1 MSRLFL
7 MLAAGLMCF
16 TARAEAANPDSFNVC
31 LKKLY
36 FKSDKVD
43 YYKTSGYLSTGA
55 QLNKAFKSDYY
66 DGKVRY
72 LVLPNPK
79 EKGKDLIMKPF
90 DDDASLSSMNA
101 STFIRVVDQLD
112 HRWWVKKNHGQCA
125 DNPAAKK

>member
-43 YYKTSGYLSTGA
+43 YYKFATWCYLTRKK
-55 QLNKAFKSDYY
+55 KAK
-66 DGKVRY
+66 
-72 LVLPNPK
+72 
-79 EKGKDLIMKPF
+79 
-90 DDDASLSSMNA
+90 
-101 STFIRVVDQLD
+101 T
-112 HRWWVKKNHGQCA
+112 
-125 DNPAAKK
+125 

>member
-66 DGKVRY
+66 DGKVRWCY
-72 LVLPNPK
+72 L
-79 EKGKDLIMKPF
+79 
-90 DDDASLSSMNA
+90 
-101 STFIRVVDQLD
+101 TR
-112 HRWWVKKNHGQCA
+112 KKK
-125 DNPAAKK
+125 AKT